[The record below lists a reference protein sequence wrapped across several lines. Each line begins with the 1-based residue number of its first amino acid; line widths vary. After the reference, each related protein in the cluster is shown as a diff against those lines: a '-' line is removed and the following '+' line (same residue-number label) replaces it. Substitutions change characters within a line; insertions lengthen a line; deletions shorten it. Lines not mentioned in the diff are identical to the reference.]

1 MLNFVRDR
9 IHVYTFYESSSI
21 WPSFHI
27 YGEYDVTLCWL
38 MSKHQNIV
46 YKTNLKFEISMRKNT
61 RKCLYIAL
69 VNFSLMLFTLYDPR
83 FCFMISLLTVHFK
96 FTSRIGQLWNLAKLN
111 DVRGISMLSA
121 KNRRMAKTGDGT
133 ICVSRGK
140 VISTISDCTISAC
153 ARSALIT

>member
-69 VNFSLMLFTLYDPR
+69 VNFNLMLFNLWFSILFQYQFTDSSLHCLHPVLVNYE
-83 FCFMISLLTVHFK
+83 ISLNWMMSEAFQCYRRK
-96 FTSRIGQLWNLAKLN
+96 IGEWRKQ
-111 DVRGISMLSA
+111 V
-121 KNRRMAKTGDGT
+121 MARY
-133 ICVSRGK
+133 VYPAER
-140 VISTISDCTISAC
+140 
-153 ARSALIT
+153 